1 MHNTPHWSI
10 IEAGAT
16 SECRV
21 LFEFP
26 KWILADGEKAWTGL
40 DVWIAKD
47 LLQIVDFI
55 AAW

>member
-1 MHNTPHWSI
+1 MHNTPHWFI

-47 LLQIVDFI
+47 LLQIVDLI
-55 AAW
+55 ADW